1 MAPAAALPTARPS
14 VEIPTQTGAH
24 QNAVGLPECPPPLH
38 ADKIRYVNLPTSPTT
53 VARSQ
58 AGACLVSDGSKGER
72 RRKPPVVVVTLREI
86 TDENRAAV
94 LALRVTAQQEQFVGS
109 VHDALQD
116 ALEYPD
122 AKPWYRA
129 IYADDEPVGFLHS
142 PTPKQLS

>member
-1 MAPAAALPTARPS
+1 MRT
-14 VEIPTQTGAH
+14 
-24 QNAVGLPECPPPLH
+24 
-38 ADKIRYVNLPTSPTT
+38 
-53 VARSQ
+53 
-58 AGACLVSDGSKGER
+58 
-72 RRKPPVVVVTLREI
+72 
-86 TDENRAAV
+86 AAV